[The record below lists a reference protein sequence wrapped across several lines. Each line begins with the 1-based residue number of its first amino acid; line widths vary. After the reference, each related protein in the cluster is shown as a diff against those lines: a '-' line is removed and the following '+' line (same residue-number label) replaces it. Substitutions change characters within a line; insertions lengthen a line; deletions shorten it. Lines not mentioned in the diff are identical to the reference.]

1 MLTTFQK
8 AVLATIAGSALVLAF
23 AVLAVRSPVLAATGG
38 AGSGLL
44 ASQVTSS
51 GGIAPGVVTT
61 GEGRIFVTPDIA
73 ILSVG
78 GTVQAAT
85 AGEAQAK
92 VAEIIKKVLDAA
104 KAAGI
109 ADNDVETSSYNIQPN
124 YVYADGRAPTISGY
138 QAQQLV
144 TLTLRDVTK
153 AGSTLDALVRDTGAT
168 NATVAFSLDDPK
180 EAQAEA
186 RKLAVENARA
196 KAQSMASAA
205 GISLG
210 RVLSLGDQSVGL
222 PFKGAERALQ
232 VADGAATQ
240 IPVGD
245 LEIAVQVQMQFEI
258 P

>member
-23 AVLAVRSPVLAATGG
+23 AVLAVKSPVLAATGG
-38 AGSGLL
+38 AGSGLF
-44 ASQVTSS
+44 ASQVVSN

-61 GEGRIFVTPDIA
+61 GEGRIFVAPDIA

-78 GTVQAAT
+78 ATVQAAT
-85 AGEAQAK
+85 AGEAQAQ

-109 ADNDVETSSYNIQPN
+109 ADNDVETSGYSIQPN

-153 AGSTLDALVRDTGAT
+153 AGSTVDALVRDTGAT
-168 NATVAFSLDDPK
+168 NATVAFSLDDSK
-180 EAQAEA
+180 EAQDEA
-186 RKLAVENARA
+186 RKLAVEDARA
-196 KAQSMASAA
+196 KAQSMATAA

-210 RVLSLGDQSVGL
+210 RVISISDQSVGL
-222 PFKGAERALQ
+222 PFKGGRAELQ
-232 VADGAATQ
+232 VGAADTQ

-245 LEIAVQVQMQFEI
+245 LEIVVQVQMQFEI